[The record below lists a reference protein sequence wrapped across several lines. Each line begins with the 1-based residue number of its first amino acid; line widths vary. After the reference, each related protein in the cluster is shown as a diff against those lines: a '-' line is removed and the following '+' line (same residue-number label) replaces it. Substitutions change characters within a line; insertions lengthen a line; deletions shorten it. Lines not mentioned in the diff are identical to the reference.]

1 MEPDEREEPDD
12 PAAPVDVVDA
22 VVTVEEVET
31 AETAEPAQSAGTP
44 ARRPRVWP
52 AAVALYFLAAVV
64 PEMMSG
70 STPPLRFIQP
80 FNLVFLPLLYGSS
93 ALLIREAV
101 ARRRLGWANV
111 LLMGAAFGVFQEAL
125 VVQTWF
131 SYGAPGSASHTATGF
146 SVAHGVDWSAAIA
159 YTCYHSVIS
168 VATPLLLIKHLFPRV
183 AGLPWLGRRS
193 AVFLGM
199 WLLIPS
205 AAMAINVAMRL
216 FAEQGYHGPPQPQ
229 YLYAALAV
237 VALLA
242 LGLLIR
248 LPRPRRS
255 ALAAP
260 TPWRVL
266 RTSFGLT
273 LLFFVSILPLA
284 ATPLPAAVTLAATVA
299 IVTWGL
305 WRVWTWSARQGW
317 GAAQEYA
324 LALGVVGYFAVVM
337 APVEE
342 YLARLPLS
350 QGVTGVDLVIFA
362 ALALAGL
369 RLVWRA
375 RRAARQAAVAQEG
388 AAP

>member
-1 MEPDEREEPDD
+1 MEPDEQEERDD
-12 PAAPVDVVDA
+12 LAAPVDVVDA
-22 VVTVEEVET
+22 AVTVEEPET
-31 AETAEPAQSAGTP
+31 AEAGERAMAP
-44 ARRPRVWP
+44 ERRPRVWP
-52 AAVALYFLAAVV
+52 AAVALYILAAVV

-131 SYGAPGSASHTATGF
+131 SYAAPGSASYTATGF
-146 SVAHGVDWSAAIA
+146 SVAQGVDWSAAIA

-168 VATPLLLIKHLFPRV
+168 VATPLLLIRHLFPRV

-193 AVFLGM
+193 AVFLAM
-199 WLLIPS
+199 WLIIPS

-216 FAEQGYHGPPQPQ
+216 FAEQGYYGPPQPQ

-242 LGLLIR
+242 LGLLVR

-255 ALAAP
+255 ARPAP

-273 LLFFVSILPLA
+273 LLFFISILPLA
-284 ATPLPAAVTLAATVA
+284 ATRMPAAITLAATVA
-299 IVTWGL
+299 IVAWAL

-350 QGVTGVDLVIFA
+350 QGITGVDLAIFA
-362 ALALAGL
+362 ALALVGAPL
-369 RLVWRA
+369 AWHA
-375 RRAARQAAVAQEG
+375 RRVARQAAAAREG
-388 AAP
+388 TAP